1 MGGAGRT
8 VARSGT
14 PNIRYLMRPVRDGA
28 SLAAECRRRAA
39 FDDVGGPA
47 RRSGALDGGR
57 DDFVRNPYLAGGSAH
72 SLADDG
78 GPL

>member
-1 MGGAGRT
+1 MCRADRA
-8 VARSGT
+8 VARTGAA
-14 PNIRYLMRPVRDGA
+14 NIRYLMRPARDGA

-39 FDDVGGPA
+39 TDAGGPG
-47 RRSGALDGGR
+47 RRSGALNGGR